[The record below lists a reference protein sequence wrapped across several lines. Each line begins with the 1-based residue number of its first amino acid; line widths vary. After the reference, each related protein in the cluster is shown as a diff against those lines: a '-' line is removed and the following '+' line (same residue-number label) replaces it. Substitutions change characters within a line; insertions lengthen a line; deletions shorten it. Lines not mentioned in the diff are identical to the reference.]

1 MHHYAMVNTL
11 YIVTHCNS
19 KKQSDIFTYA
29 KYKYLITL
37 LIKSHLVL
45 LRLLD
50 KAMLHSSFHNWPY
63 SADMRGLQV
72 QIILTKYHMYKE
84 ISVSYAKRSSKIK
97 CIFKQYCGKL
107 NLSCTHNLG
116 PWMSR

>member
-1 MHHYAMVNTL
+1 MYHYAMVNTL

-29 KYKYLITL
+29 EYKYLITL

-50 KAMLHSSFHNWPY
+50 KAMLHSLFHKRSY
-63 SADMRGLQV
+63 SAGMHGWQV
-72 QIILTKYHMYKE
+72 QIILTKYHKTE
-84 ISVSYAKRSSKIK
+84 SS
-97 CIFKQYCGKL
+97 L
-107 NLSCTHNLG
+107 
-116 PWMSR
+116 

>member
-1 MHHYAMVNTL
+1 MYHYAMANTL

-50 KAMLHSSFHNWPY
+50 KAMLHSLFHKRSY
-63 SADMRGLQV
+63 SAGMHGWQV
-72 QIILTKYHMYKE
+72 QIILTKYHKTE
-84 ISVSYAKRSSKIK
+84 SS
-97 CIFKQYCGKL
+97 L
-107 NLSCTHNLG
+107 
-116 PWMSR
+116 